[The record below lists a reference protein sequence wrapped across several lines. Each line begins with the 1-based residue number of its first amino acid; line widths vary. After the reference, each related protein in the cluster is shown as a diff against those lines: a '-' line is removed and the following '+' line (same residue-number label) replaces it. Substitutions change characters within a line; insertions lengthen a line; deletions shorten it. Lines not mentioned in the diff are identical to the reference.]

1 MQLLAHLVHESLVQP
16 LEVEHL
22 RILKRE
28 AARAIV
34 TRDDK
39 ILLLYTERYDDFSFP
54 GGGIG
59 PGESPEAG
67 LHRELHEETGANQ
80 IKIVSHFGYVTEYVP
95 TYKADWDVMYQTSHW
110 FSCEI
115 GQTLGDTR
123 FEDYEVANG
132 MSAVWVTLGEAL
144 SHNRDVI
151 QRRPSKMGLSIQ
163 RETLVLEHV
172 AKALMESPQVPV

>member
-1 MQLLAHLVHESLVQP
+1 MQRLAHLVHESLDQP
-16 LEVEHL
+16 LAVDRL
-22 RILKRE
+22 RVLNRE

-34 TRDDK
+34 TRNDK

-54 GGGIG
+54 GGGID

-80 IKIVSHFGYVTEYVP
+80 IEIVSHFGYVTEYAP
-95 TYKADWDVMYQTSHW
+95 TFKADWDVMYQTSHW
-110 FSCEI
+110 FNCEI
-115 GQTLGDTR
+115 GETLGDTR

-132 MSAVWVTLGEAL
+132 MAAAWVTLDDAL
-144 SHNRDVI
+144 AHNRSVV
-151 QRRPSKMGLSIQ
+151 QRRSSKMGISIH

-172 AKALMESPQVPV
+172 AKALAESLQVPA

>member
-1 MQLLAHLVHESLVQP
+1 MQRLAHLVHESLAQP
-16 LEVEHL
+16 LDVERL
-22 RILKRE
+22 RVLKRE

-54 GGGIG
+54 GGGIDL
-59 PGESPEAG
+59 GESPEAG

-80 IKIVSHFGYVTEYVP
+80 IEIVSHFGYVTEYAP
-95 TYKADWDVMYQTSHW
+95 TFKADWDVMYQTSHW

-115 GQTLGDTR
+115 GQTLGETR

-132 MSAVWVTLGEAL
+132 MSAAWVSLDEAL
-144 SHNRDVI
+144 AHNRGVI
-151 QRRPSKMGLSIQ
+151 QRRPSKMGISIH
-163 RETLVLEHV
+163 RETLVLERV
-172 AKALMESPQVPV
+172 AMALMESPQVPA

>member
-1 MQLLAHLVHESLVQP
+1 MQRLAHLVHESLAQP
-16 LEVEHL
+16 LEVEQL
-22 RILKRE
+22 RVLKRE

-54 GGGIG
+54 GGGID

-80 IKIVSHFGYVTEYVP
+80 IEIVSHFGYVTEYAP
-95 TYKADWDVMYQTSHW
+95 TFKKDWDVMYQTSHW
-110 FSCEI
+110 FNCEI

-123 FEDYEVANG
+123 FEDYEIANG
-132 MSAVWVTLGEAL
+132 MSAAWVSLEDAL
-144 SHNRDVI
+144 AHNRGVI
-151 QRRPSKMGLSIQ
+151 QRRPSKMGISIH
-163 RETLVLEHV
+163 RETLVLERV
-172 AKALMESPQVPV
+172 AKALVESPQVPA